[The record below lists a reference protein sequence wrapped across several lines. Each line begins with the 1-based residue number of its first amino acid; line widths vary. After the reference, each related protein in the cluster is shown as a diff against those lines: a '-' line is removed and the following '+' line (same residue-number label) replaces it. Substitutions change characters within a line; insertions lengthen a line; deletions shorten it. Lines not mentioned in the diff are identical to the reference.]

1 MGEDRVAWRPPAN
14 GEWKINV
21 DAAVLGAMGSGL
33 GVAVRDHTGKVERLG
48 VFQVRDM
55 WSSEIAEAKAAE
67 FGLLTAK
74 QMGLDNVVLESDSLI
89 LITMLMI
96 ERFPANYFSKI
107 GKVVFDLAS
116 SFDCIKFSFTCRDGN
131 VVAHGLAHFVLL
143 SYSTRFWV
151 GTVPSCIEPLVAIDA
166 VGIS

>member
-1 MGEDRVAWRPPAN
+1 
-14 GEWKINV
+14 
-21 DAAVLGAMGSGL
+21 MGSGF
-33 GVAVRDHTGKVERLG
+33 GVVVRDYTGKVERMG
-48 VFQVRDM
+48 VLQVRDM

-67 FGLLTAK
+67 CGLLTAK

-89 LITMLMI
+89 LITMLKM
-96 ERFPANYFSKI
+96 EKFSANYFGKV

-116 SFDCIKFSFTCRDGN
+116 SFNCIKFSFTRRDGN
-131 VVAHGLAHFVLL
+131 VVAHGLAHFVPL

-166 VGIS
+166 IGIS